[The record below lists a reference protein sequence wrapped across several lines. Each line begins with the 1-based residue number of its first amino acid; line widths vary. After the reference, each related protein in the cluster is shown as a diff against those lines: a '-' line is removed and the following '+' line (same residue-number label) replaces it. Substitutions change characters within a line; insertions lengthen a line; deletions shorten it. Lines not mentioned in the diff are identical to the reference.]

1 VPCSPQLVNNAN
13 IYIIHSWGFTFESV
27 IIYFLI
33 IIIII
38 IIIII

>member
-1 VPCSPQLVNNAN
+1 M
-13 IYIIHSWGFTFESV
+13 YEII

-38 IIIII
+38 ALIKSIIKSYNIAIVV